1 MPQVKEAYREAR
13 RKQIIDAAY
22 RCFAEKGFQ
31 KATMRDI
38 CKEANLSVGAVYNYF
53 RGKDDI
59 IAASGE
65 EDQKRIATMISL
77 AAAADVQDPMRNLI
91 RVFLPYANQPEMAR
105 DAVVG
110 FDLCSQSSRDP
121 EIAKDFRHRLN
132 AALEDLVIPVKRQ
145 QKKGVLKA
153 EYDPYTVA
161 MVLVALYQGFR
172 YLRVFYPEID
182 VDSFSNVCQAM
193 VHGILTAK
201 GEDSGEA

>member
-1 MPQVKEAYREAR
+1 VPQVREAYREAR

-65 EDQKRIATMISL
+65 EEQRRIATMISW
-77 AAAADVQDPMRNLI
+77 AAAADVKDPLRNLI
-91 RVFLPYANQPEMAR
+91 RVFMPHANQPEVAR
-105 DAVVG
+105 DAVVA

-121 EIAKDFRHRLN
+121 DIAKDYRHRLD
-132 AALEDLVIPVKRQ
+132 AALEELVVPVKRQ
-145 QKKGVLKA
+145 QERGVLDAKL
-153 EYDPYTVA
+153 DPYSVA
-161 MVLVALYQGFR
+161 TVLVALYQGFR
-172 YLRVFYPEID
+172 YLRVFYPDID
-182 VDSFSNVCQAM
+182 VDGFSSVCQAM
-193 VHGILTAK
+193 VRGILTAK
-201 GEDSGEA
+201 GDDSGEV

>member
-1 MPQVKEAYREAR
+1 VPQVREAYREAR
-13 RKQIIDAAY
+13 RKQITDAAY

-53 RGKDDI
+53 RSKDDI

-65 EDQKRIATMISL
+65 EDQRRIATMISL
-77 AAAADVQDPMRNLI
+77 AAAADVKDPLRNLI
-91 RVFLPYANQPEMAR
+91 RVFLPYANQPEAAR

-121 EIAKDFRHRLN
+121 EIAKDFRRRLN
-132 AALEDLVIPVKRQ
+132 AALEELVVPVQRQ
-145 QKKGVLKA
+145 QKKGVLDAKL
-153 EYDPYTVA
+153 DPYAVA
-161 MVLVALYQGFR
+161 TVLVALYQGFR

-182 VDSFSNVCQAM
+182 MDAFSTVSQAM
-193 VHGILTAK
+193 VRGILTEK
-201 GEDSGEA
+201 GEDPGKA

>member
-53 RGKDDI
+53 RSKDDI

-65 EDQKRIATMISL
+65 EDQKRITTMISL
-77 AAAADVQDPMRNLI
+77 AAAADVEDPLRNLI
-91 RVFLPYANQPEMAR
+91 RVFMPYANQPQMAR

-121 EIAKDFRHRLN
+121 EIAKDFRHRLDG
-132 AALEDLVIPVKRQ
+132 ALEELVVPVKRQ
-145 QKKGVLKA
+145 QERGVLDAKL
-153 EYDPYTVA
+153 DPYAVA
-161 MVLVALYQGFR
+161 TVLVALYQGFR

-182 VDSFSNVCQAM
+182 MDSFCTVCQAM
-193 VHGILTAK
+193 VRGILTVK
-201 GEDSGEA
+201 GDDPSEV

>member
-1 MPQVKEAYREAR
+1 MPRVKEAYREAR

-53 RGKDDI
+53 RSKDDI

-65 EDQKRIATMISL
+65 QDQRRIADMISR
-77 AAAADVQDPMRNLI
+77 AVAADVKDPLRNLI
-91 RVFLPYANQPEMAR
+91 RVFLPYADQPEMAR
-105 DAVVG
+105 DAIVG

-121 EIAKDFRHRLN
+121 EIAKDFRHRLD
-132 AALEDLVIPVKRQ
+132 AALEELMVPVQRQ
-145 QKKGVLKA
+145 QERGALDA
-153 EYDPYTVA
+153 ELDPYAVA
-161 MVLVALYQGFR
+161 MALVALYQGFR

-182 VDSFSNVCQAM
+182 VDAFSTVCQAM
-193 VHGILTAK
+193 VCRILTEK
-201 GEDSGEA
+201 GDDSRQA